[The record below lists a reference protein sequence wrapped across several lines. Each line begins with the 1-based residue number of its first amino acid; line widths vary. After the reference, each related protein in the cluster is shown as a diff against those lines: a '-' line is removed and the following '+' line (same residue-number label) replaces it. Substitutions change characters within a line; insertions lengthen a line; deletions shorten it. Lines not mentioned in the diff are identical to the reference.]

1 MKKFCILAIF
11 AFFFWGCG
19 PTQQGEQVQEE
30 MGQEN
35 PILFRSMSDA
45 YLGFYEMKVDSLTM
59 LVQDNDR
66 FYHYY
71 VYDSSDFIAEGFYD
85 LSSGKDSVCC
95 YDCSKQWSKCAIII
109 FTADGAEISKI
120 QFILSRTEDGI
131 DLTDCAVS
139 DAEGHEYWSCSE
151 DADSIIEHATS
162 HVIFPIFEAYL
173 DYLPNE

>member
-19 PTQQGEQVQEE
+19 PTQQGERVQEE

-35 PILFRSMSDA
+35 PILFRSMSDDF
-45 YLGFYEMKVDSLTM
+45 LGFYEMKVDSLTM

-85 LSSGKDSVCC
+85 LSSDKDSVCC